1 MSARQLTAQW
11 RNTTVS
17 ETAEPTDGTVYS
29 HKPDIDSLVAA
40 LASPDRATR
49 LTARE
54 TLVGVGHPAV
64 APLLPLL
71 EDKHDHIRWEAAKT
85 LAEIGDPAA
94 GPALVKTLEDREAG
108 VRWLAAEGLIKMR
121 RACLKPLLHALTER
135 ADSVWL
141 RNGAHHILHGLGK
154 MGLAD
159 GMEPVLKALEDIEPA
174 VTVPAAAR
182 RALDTL

>member
-1 MSARQLTAQW
+1 M
-11 RNTTVS
+11 S
-17 ETAEPTDGTVYS
+17 ETANPTDGAV
-29 HKPDIDSLVAA
+29 HPPKPDIDSLVVA

-54 TLVGVGHPAV
+54 MLVGLGRPAV
-64 APLLPLL
+64 APLIPLL
-71 EDKHDHIRWEAAKT
+71 DDKHDHVRWEATKT

-94 GPALVKTLEDREAG
+94 ASALVKSLEDREAG

-121 RACLKPLLHALTER
+121 RASLKPLLHALTER
-135 ADSVWL
+135 PDSVWL
-141 RNGAHHILHGLGK
+141 REGACHVLHSLGK

-159 GMEPVLKALEDIEPA
+159 GMEPVLKALKGIEPA
-174 VTVPAAAR
+174 ATVPAVAR